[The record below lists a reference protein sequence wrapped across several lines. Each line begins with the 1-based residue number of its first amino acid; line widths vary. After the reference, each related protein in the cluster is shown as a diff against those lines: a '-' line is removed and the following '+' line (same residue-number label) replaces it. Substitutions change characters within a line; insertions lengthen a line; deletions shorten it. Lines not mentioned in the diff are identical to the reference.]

1 MKRRQFIETQIA
13 TPTAYRKLLIHE
25 RITGQRRITEV
36 EVRAIQER
44 LDKVAGSIN
53 LKPSHG

>member
-1 MKRRQFIETQIA
+1 
-13 TPTAYRKLLIHE
+13 LLIHE
-25 RITGQRRITEV
+25 RITGQRRITEA